1 MDFKPLH
8 AFTVDFADRVA
19 AIDNARYSEMTKI
32 CRNIDLL
39 PRYNN
44 APCDLSDI
52 DYQVISA
59 LLGRSL
65 RRIG

>member
-8 AFTVDFADRVA
+8 PFTVDFSHRVA
-19 AIDNARYSEMTKI
+19 AIDSAKCSEMTKL

-39 PRYNN
+39 PRCIN

-65 RRIG
+65 RRVG

>member
-1 MDFKPLH
+1 MVYEPLH
-8 AFTVDFADRVA
+8 AFTVDFSHRVA
-19 AIDNARYSEMTKI
+19 AIDNAKYSEMTKL

-39 PRYNN
+39 PRYIN

-59 LLGRSL
+59 LLNRSL